1 MPAIDRDKLRTALRR
16 LDDERVFYMLNDAI
30 DLLPPA
36 RLAKLAGRYLDVS
49 QLRPDAQGTKSL
61 LAEARAFD
69 ASSRAGTYYQSFN
82 VNSKNFM
89 DKSAGT
95 RAFIAD
101 CKRLLD
107 RCVARA
113 SKGDAAETRE
123 AIELILGVLR
133 HIDECHDDVVFFAD
147 EAGAWQVGATWA
159 RVFQRCFSVSARG
172 TGPDGVRPSG
182 GRGHRRLRRA
192 RCSRSSGCSPAP
204 WNRRPAQRSA
214 EPGRYSRFV
223 LGDSPSGGSRSPR
236 CIVRRG
242 SHRWRG
248 RPSASR
254 AILAIQRVGP

>member
-133 HIDECHDDVVFFAD
+133 HIDRCHDDVVFFAD
-147 EAGAWQVGATWA
+147 EAGAWQVGVDWA
-159 RVFQRCFSVSARG
+159 RVLPALFRCLART
-172 TGPDGVRPSG
+172 TGPDEYARRVVEVIDDFDEHDAAAHLAAARRLGTAAQRNALQNLAVTRVRPG
-182 GRGHRRLRRA
+182 
-192 RCSRSSGCSPAP
+192 
-204 WNRRPAQRSA
+204 
-214 EPGRYSRFV
+214 
-223 LGDSPSGGSRSPR
+223 
-236 CIVRRG
+236 
-242 SHRWRG
+242 
-248 RPSASR
+248 
-254 AILAIQRVGP
+254 